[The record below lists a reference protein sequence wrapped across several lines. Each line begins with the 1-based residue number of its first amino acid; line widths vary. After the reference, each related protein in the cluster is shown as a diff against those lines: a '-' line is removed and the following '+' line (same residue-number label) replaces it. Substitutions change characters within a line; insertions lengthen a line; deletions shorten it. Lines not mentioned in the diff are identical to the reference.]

1 MIKLHKFSSSYDIL
15 VDSSIDQQLVL
26 IKVILKLSSSRERED
41 FMNFVFLSPY
51 FPNNFYNFCVELKKA
66 GVNVLG
72 IGDQAYDELRI
83 ELKESL
89 TEYYRVD
96 NMEDYSQLIKACGY
110 FTHKYGKIDRIES
123 HNEHWLETD
132 ARLRTDFNV
141 DGLKIDEIEPMKY
154 KSKMKDVFNQAGLN
168 TARGK
173 VVDNLAEAENFIAE
187 VDYPVVVKPDSGVG
201 AADTYK
207 IKDHQEL
214 LGFFNNKLDL
224 DYIMEEYIEGKI
236 HTFDGLTDKN
246 GNIVF
251 SSSMVYKGGIMETV
265 NEGLDM
271 YYYIPRE
278 LPEDIVEAGMKT
290 AQAFDLKER
299 FFHFEYFKLDDGKI
313 VALEVNVR
321 PPGGLTLD
329 MFNFANDINI
339 YKAYA
344 ELVIQGSFNEDIIRK
359 YNCFYVGRKN
369 FINYKHS
376 LDDIL
381 NKYGD
386 YVVLHEP
393 ISPIL
398 APAIGDYGII
408 LRTKDFEEGKKAVKY
423 AVDKF

>member
-1 MIKLHKFSSSYDIL
+1 
-15 VDSSIDQQLVL
+15 
-26 IKVILKLSSSRERED
+26 
-41 FMNFVFLSPY
+41 MNFIFLSPY
-51 FPNNFYNFCVELKKA
+51 FPNNYYNFCVELNKA

-72 IGDQAYDELRI
+72 IGDQAYDQLRS
-83 ELKESL
+83 ELKDSL

-96 NMEDYSQLIKACGY
+96 DMEDYSQLIRACGF

-132 ARLRTDFNV
+132 ARLRKDFNV
-141 DGLKIDEIEPMKY
+141 QGLKIDEIEPMKY

-173 VVDNLAEAENFIAE
+173 VVDNLEEAEDFIGE
-187 VDYPVVVKPDSGVG
+187 VGYPVVVKPDNGVG

-207 IKDHQEL
+207 LKNHDEL
-214 LGFFNNKLDL
+214 IAFFEEKQDL
-224 DYIMEEYIEGKI
+224 DYIMEEYVQGKI
-236 HTFDGLTDKN
+236 YTFDGLTDKD

-271 YYYIPRE
+271 YYHIPRE
-278 LPEDIVEAGMKT
+278 LPEDIVKAGRKT
-290 AQAFDLKER
+290 AAAFELKER
-299 FFHFEYFKLDDGKI
+299 FFHFEYFKLADGRI

-329 MFNFANDINI
+329 MFNYANDINI
-339 YKAYA
+339 YRAYA
-344 ELVIQGSFNEDIIRK
+344 DLIVHDKFEADISRK
-359 YNCFYVGRKN
+359 YNCFYLGRKN

-376 LDDIL
+376 LEDII
-381 NKYGD
+381 NNYGD
-386 YVVLHEP
+386 YIVRHES

-408 LRTKDFEEGKKAVKY
+408 LRTKNLEQGKEAVQY
-423 AVDKF
+423 AMEKL

>member
-1 MIKLHKFSSSYDIL
+1 
-15 VDSSIDQQLVL
+15 
-26 IKVILKLSSSRERED
+26 
-41 FMNFVFLSPY
+41 MNFVFLSPY
-51 FPNNFYNFCVELKKA
+51 FPNNFYNFCVELKEA

-72 IGDQAYDELRI
+72 IGDTAYDELRT
-83 ELKESL
+83 ELKHSL
-89 TEYYRVD
+89 TEYYRVED
-96 NMEDYSQLIKACGY
+96 MEDYSQLLKACGY

-123 HNEHWLETD
+123 NNEYWLETD

-141 DGLKIDEIEPMKY
+141 EGLKIDNIDPMKY

-173 VVDNLAEAENFIAE
+173 VVNNLGEAEEFIAE
-187 VDYPVVVKPDSGVG
+187 VSYPVVVKPDNGVG
-201 AADTYK
+201 AADTFK
-207 IKDHQEL
+207 INNHDQL
-214 LGFFNNKLDL
+214 LDFFEKKMDL

-236 HTFDGLTDKN
+236 HTFDGLTDRD

-290 AQAFDLKER
+290 AQAFELKER
-299 FFHFEYFKLDDGKI
+299 FFHFEYFKLDDGRI

-329 MFNFANDINI
+329 MFNYANDINI

-344 ELVIQGSFNEDIIRK
+344 ELVAHGSFNEDISRK
-359 YNCFYVGRKN
+359 YNCFYVGRKS
-369 FINYKHS
+369 FINYKHT
-376 LDDIL
+376 LEDIL
-381 NKYGD
+381 NNYGD
-386 YVVLHEP
+386 YIVLHEP

-408 LRTKDFEEGKKAVKY
+408 LRTEDLEEGKEAVKY
-423 AVDKF
+423 AIEKF

>member
-1 MIKLHKFSSSYDIL
+1 
-15 VDSSIDQQLVL
+15 
-26 IKVILKLSSSRERED
+26 
-41 FMNFVFLSPY
+41 MNFLFLSPY
-51 FPNNFYNFCVELKKA
+51 FPNNFYNFCVELNKA

-72 IGDQAYDELRI
+72 IGDTPYEELRR

-96 NMEDYSQLIKACGY
+96 NMDDYSQLIKAGGY

-132 ARLRTDFNV
+132 AKLRTDFNV
-141 DGLKIDEIEPMKY
+141 KGLKIDEIESMKY

-173 VVDNLAEAENFIAE
+173 VIDNLAEAEKFTAE
-187 VDYPVVVKPDSGVG
+187 VGYPVVVKPDNGVG

-207 IKDHQEL
+207 IENHDEMVD
-214 LGFFNNKLDL
+214 FFNKKLDL
-224 DYIMEEYIEGKI
+224 DYIMEEYVQGRI
-236 HTFDGLTDKN
+236 HTFDGLTDQE

-290 AQAFDLKER
+290 AQAFELKER
-299 FFHFEYFKLDDGKI
+299 FFHFEYFKMDDGKI

-329 MFNFANDINI
+329 MFNYANDINI

-344 ELVIQGSFNEDIIRK
+344 ELIAHGRFSEDVSRK
-359 YNCFYVGRKN
+359 YNCFYIGRKN

-381 NKYGD
+381 KNYGD
-386 YVVLHEP
+386 HIVLHEA

-408 LRTKDFEEGKKAVKY
+408 LRTENLEQGKEAVKY
-423 AVDKF
+423 AVEKS